1 MALQETGVN
10 STIVKEALGA
20 GSHKWSV
27 LCKHANIN
35 KWSKWKPVRFNKEE
49 PLVANDIRGVKAG
62 LSIPSQTSET
72 AMMSAYRGDPIQQ
85 WIYLKPRGGNNNP
98 SEPYRIGDFRNYE
111 HGAQRFYDVI
121 IPDKIFTTTLGVALN
136 MTSTNAYWI
145 NWSDLQLES
154 NYFGIL
160 VVKKGNTTPYNK
172 AISTQTLSDSE
183 EAPYVEV
190 SLPSPVVGDTYE
202 VFSFIS
208 ETING
213 PFLLIENG
221 MGEVSYLLPISVTLE
236 AYWNVSYSR
245 INWTLI
251 ITNNSGASFNISGGY
266 LYVRYGDNLITD
278 PIQTGEYQNFLTS
291 PLTVPAG
298 GLTLNGYWD
307 GLLPNYN
314 TRGGYVYFGNSSLP
328 QANQSTPL
336 GDPS

>member
-1 MALQETGVN
+1 MALPNTN
-10 STIVKEALGA
+10 ISTTLVGQTLGS
-20 GSHKWSV
+20 GSRDV
-27 LCKHANIN
+27 GTLCTHPNIN
-35 KWSKWKPVRFNKEE
+35 KWSKWKPVRWNKVE
-49 PLVANDIRGVKAG
+49 PLVVNDIRGAKAG
-62 LSIPSQTSET
+62 LSIPSQTSEVT
-72 AMMSAYRGDPIQQ
+72 MMSAYRSDPIQQ

-98 SEPYRIGDFRNYE
+98 PEPYRLGDFRNYE
-111 HGAQRFYDVI
+111 HGAEIFYDVV

-136 MTSTNAYWI
+136 MKSTNAYWI
-145 NWSDLQLES
+145 NWDDLQLES

-160 VVKKGNTTPYNK
+160 VVKKGSTTPYNK
-172 AISTQTLSDSE
+172 AISTQTLSASG

-208 ETING
+208 QTINA

-236 AYWNVSYSR
+236 AYWNASYSR

-251 ITNNSGASFNISGGY
+251 ITNNTNSSFNILGGY

-278 PIQTGEYQNFLTS
+278 PIQVGEKQDFLAS
-291 PLTVPAG
+291 PITVPVG

-328 QANQSTPL
+328 QANQLTPL